1 MNTSSLAVLLP
12 QVVEEFGEEKPI
24 DFYLSMSHSLFSNK
38 LDGVKPTGFQMDKNG
53 NFKFVLN
60 ISITLLIQKSGV
72 KKEWDEA
79 RSMFA
84 SFTAK
89 GKVTTNTTNRNGEKL
104 LTVFAKSAE
113 LSQLRMFDKDEQE
126 QELEQMLI
134 TSGFNVQME
143 TLFKNIPP
151 FEMPMKNLPS
161 PPEIECLG
169 IQLADL
175 DINFKKGF
183 CEITCGYKKVDSPE
197 NPEVCDSF
205 IKALTEGPK
214 SAMDQ
219 VDNLFGG
226 MNAQDYIADKQKKF
240 EAEYQ
245 NVIKDTPEQIEREEE
260 PVINEEL

>member
-12 QVVEEFGEEKPI
+12 QVVEEFGEERPI

-72 KKEWDEA
+72 RKEWDEA

-113 LSQLRMFDKDEQE
+113 LSQLRMFDKDGQE
-126 QELEQMLI
+126 
-134 TSGFNVQME
+134 
-143 TLFKNIPP
+143 
-151 FEMPMKNLPS
+151 
-161 PPEIECLG
+161 
-169 IQLADL
+169 
-175 DINFKKGF
+175 
-183 CEITCGYKKVDSPE
+183 
-197 NPEVCDSF
+197 
-205 IKALTEGPK
+205 
-214 SAMDQ
+214 
-219 VDNLFGG
+219 
-226 MNAQDYIADKQKKF
+226 
-240 EAEYQ
+240 
-245 NVIKDTPEQIEREEE
+245 
-260 PVINEEL
+260 